1 MVLGTQTGSGC
12 CALWSGWTQLVSL
25 CSVFFLGGTSHIL
38 LACWCPIHSGWMS
51 TNGYQLDI
59 VARFYSS

>member
-12 CALWSGWTQLVSL
+12 SALWSGWSQLVSL
-25 CSVFFLGGTSHIL
+25 CSVFFLGDTSHIL
-38 LACWCPIHSGWMS
+38 LACWCPIQMS